1 MRRDRKLTEHYHKRT
16 NSVITQAENDELR
29 NILEKEMSEL
39 HEKER
44 KLDDGNKKS
53 TFWGTL
59 WKVAE
64 KVKEGF
70 FEKMSKY
77 LDSSDRISFIY

>member
-1 MRRDRKLTEHYHKRT
+1 M
-16 NSVITQAENDELR
+16 ITQAENDELR